1 MSVWDLLFR
10 HRWKLALYFP
20 LRYCLD
26 YRNFSN
32 QKQAFS
38 GDSFCSYFLFCMKYW
53 KNSKLPPGVS
63 ESSFLHIYLGVLS
76 WANQKFPVLFHHLW
90 VISVALASHQNL
102 VSVCSLDLVLD
113 GSRAW
118 FFDLMWPTWWL
129 EDGEWLGLWVTVM
142 AAMPS
147 RILHWFPFQVFFQA
161 TVMMSGADKKK

>member
-53 KNSKLPPGVS
+53 KNSKLPP
-63 ESSFLHIYLGVLS
+63 GVLS

-129 EDGEWLGLWVTVM
+129 EDGEWLGQWVTVM